1 MVSRGASGRI
11 GIIAVMRLFSLAASV
26 VAALALAACASLPPP
41 PPRRPRR
48 PPSALAKAILRTAR
62 AYLPEENRGL
72 KTPRDCSDFVDRVF
86 RAHGIRLPRTSRAMR
101 RLGRPVASWNLRMG
115 DLLFFSGA
123 RGGRR
128 VGHVAIYD
136 ADGIFIHEPSRA
148 DGVRLQSLY
157 SDYYR
162 KRYLGARR
170 ILSD

>member
-1 MVSRGASGRI
+1 
-11 GIIAVMRLFSLAASV
+11 MRRS
-26 VAALALAACASLPPP
+26 ALAAVVLAAFALSSCASLPPP

-48 PPSALAKAILRTAR
+48 PPSKLAKAILRTAR
-62 AYLPEENRGL
+62 AYLPEESRDL
-72 KTPRDCSDFVDRVF
+72 RTPRDCSDFVDRVF
-86 RAHGIRLPRTSRAMR
+86 RANGVRLPRTSREMW
-101 RLGRPVASWNLRMG
+101 RLGRPVASRNLRMG

-136 ADGIFIHEPSRA
+136 ADGIFIHEASPA

-162 KRYLGARR
+162 ERYLGARR